1 MKTLVYIM
9 LIKNKEVDDSS
20 IKQLSGPWAININ
33 DSSKAGS
40 GKWRRLNFK
49 LDHFRDCSPVSHV
62 LMFRADTDS
71 PKNDAQLKG
80 QIINLSF
87 LKD

>member
-1 MKTLVYIM
+1 MET
-9 LIKNKEVDDSS
+9 
-20 IKQLSGPWAININ
+20 
-33 DSSKAGS
+33 
-40 GKWRRLNFK
+40 FK
-49 LDHFRDCSPVSHV
+49 LDYFRVCSPVSHV

-87 LKD
+87 LKDWTGVFNIGLLVDILISNSFNKKKQQIVCYLWQRWRK

>member
-1 MKTLVYIM
+1 MET
-9 LIKNKEVDDSS
+9 
-20 IKQLSGPWAININ
+20 
-33 DSSKAGS
+33 
-40 GKWRRLNFK
+40 FK
-49 LDHFRDCSPVSHV
+49 LDYFRVCSPVFHV